1 MHLLRLPAIAF
12 YCDRALGFWPTAAKR
27 LGGSRSQTCVLW
39 IVALWPYGFHFG
51 RVAVWYSFCFL
62 LVSLVTLCYF
72 KFLKRQHPSQLAV
85 ALPVL
90 PGARLFQLLW
100 LGFAGLSRAGFR
112 AQKCEALIATWWL
125 PFLGTGALLLIAYT
139 PLFAAFL
146 TEMHHGPHADF
157 HALSVA
163 ANGVYNLYCL
173 FVSESVAPWYWIA
186 GVSAGLAIA
195 VCLILTL
202 IGSSWPVRRFLLY
215 FVALFFVMTVL
226 GIIQPKR
233 VMLISPWVILPVGV
247 TLGTLPRQFMRQT
260 ISGIARFHCCDRLV
274 RNFFQKFVRRSSLD

>member
-1 MHLLRLPAIAF
+1 M
-12 YCDRALGFWPTAAKR
+12 
-27 LGGSRSQTCVLW
+27 
-39 IVALWPYGFHFG
+39 
-51 RVAVWYSFCFL
+51 
-62 LVSLVTLCYF
+62 
-72 KFLKRQHPSQLAV
+72 
-85 ALPVL
+85 
-90 PGARLFQLLW
+90 
-100 LGFAGLSRAGFR
+100 
-112 AQKCEALIATWWL
+112 
-125 PFLGTGALLLIAYT
+125 IAYI

-146 TEMHHGPHADF
+146 TEVHHGPHADF

-202 IGSSWPVRRFLLY
+202 VRSPWPVRRFLIY
-215 FVALFFVMTVL
+215 FVALFIVMTVL

-247 TLGTLPRQFMRQT
+247 TLGTLPRQFVRQ
-260 ISGIARFHCCDRLV
+260 RYWH
-274 RNFFQKFVRRSSLD
+274 RSSSLL